1 MRRLTASE
9 QVGSNW
15 QTKSIKAGQAQ
26 HHVEQLRNNVNRKN
40 IYTHF
45 IIRMLTINYLTL
57 MFGPKMY
64 FALQRQ
70 RQLII
75 AFLFFA
81 IPSCGNA
88 CFGRILEAL
97 KEKDIQYE
105 LIHQSKPDNIFFAL

>member
-1 MRRLTASE
+1 
-9 QVGSNW
+9 
-15 QTKSIKAGQAQ
+15 
-26 HHVEQLRNNVNRKN
+26 
-40 IYTHF
+40 
-45 IIRMLTINYLTL
+45 MLTNNYLTL

-97 KEKDIQYE
+97 KENDRQYI
-105 LIHQSKPDNIFFAL
+105 LIHQSKPDVQ